1 MDLILINGNIITMN
15 DAYPKAEAMAIN
27 GGEFVKVGSNE
38 EVLNFRTEDTKIL
51 DLRNKTVVPGF
62 NDSHMHLLEF
72 GYSLTKVDLN
82 GSKSIDEVIERAKSF
97 LKNSDM
103 SEKDWVKGRGWNQ
116 DIFKEKRFLNRY
128 DLDKIS
134 KETPIYMTRVC
145 GHVIAVN
152 SKALEIMGVSKN
164 TPQIEGGH
172 FDVDE
177 KGEPTGIFR
186 ENARDYIFNCV
197 NPPKREDIKLMIME
211 AADAYAAQGITS
223 VQTEDL
229 DALPGI
235 HYEEILNA
243 YKELAEAGKLK
254 IRIYE
259 QCIFRDI
266 NTYKDFLSKGYKTGY
281 GDDYFKIGPLKLVR
295 DGALGGR
302 TALLREPYSDDPA
315 SIGISCFTQEE
326 LDEWVLTAQAANM
339 TVAVHCIG
347 DAAMYSALD
356 SIEKAKK
363 SVYKEDMRHSIIHC
377 QITEKEIINRFRE
390 LGVIAHVQP
399 IFLDYDLHIVEDRVG
414 KERAKYTYNFK
425 RMLDEGVHVAGGS
438 DYPYCEF
445 YQVFLN
451 LHAAINRQ
459 DVNGFPKGGWLP
471 DQKLSVSEAIGI
483 FTKGSAYASY
493 DEERKGIIGEGKL
506 ADFFV
511 MSDDIY
517 MIKPS
522 EIKNMQVEM
531 TFMGG
536 NLVYERA
543 DIR

>member
-1 MDLILINGNIITMN
+1 MDLILINGNILTMN
-15 DAYPKAEAMAIN
+15 DAYPKAEAMVIKD
-27 GGEFVKVGSNE
+27 GKFVKVGSNE
-38 EVLNFRTEDTKIL
+38 EALSLRTEDTKVL
-51 DLRNKTVVPGF
+51 DLQNKTVAPGF

-82 GSKSIDEVIERAKSF
+82 GSKSIDEVIERTKSF
-97 LKNSDM
+97 LKSSDLG
-103 SEKDWVKGRGWNQ
+103 ENDWIKGRGWNQ
-116 DIFKEKRFLNRY
+116 DLFKDKRFLDRY
-128 DLDKIS
+128 DLDRIS
-134 KETPIYMTRVC
+134 TKNPIYMTRVC

-164 TPQIEGGH
+164 TPQIEGGQ

-177 KGEPTGIFR
+177 KGDPTGIFR

-197 NPPKREDIKLMIME
+197 PSPKKEDIKRMILE
-211 AADAYAAQGITS
+211 ATDAYAAQGITS

-229 DALPGI
+229 EALPGI
-235 HYEEILNA
+235 GYEEIFNA
-243 YKELAEAGKLK
+243 YKELAEEGKLK
-254 IRIYE
+254 TRVYE

-266 NTYKDFLSKGYKTGY
+266 DEYRGFLSKGYKTGY
-281 GDDYFKIGPLKLVR
+281 GDEYFKIGPLKIVR

-302 TALLREPYSDDPA
+302 TALLCAPYSDEPA
-315 SIGISCFTQEE
+315 SIGISCLTQEE
-326 LDEWVLTAQAANM
+326 LDEWVLMAQKSDM

-347 DAAMYSALD
+347 DAAMYSTLE

-363 SVYKEDMRHSIIHC
+363 TVPKKDMRHSIIHC
-377 QITEKEIINRFRE
+377 QITDREIIKKFNE
-390 LGVIAHVQP
+390 LDVIAHVQP

-425 RMLDEGVHVAGGS
+425 RMIDEGIHVAGGS

-445 YQVFLN
+445 YQTFFN

-459 DVNGFPKGGWLP
+459 DIHGYPEGGWLP
-471 DQKLSVSEAIGI
+471 DQKLSVFEAISI

-493 DEERKGIIGEGKL
+493 EEDNKGTIEKGKF

-517 MIKPS
+517 KVEPS

-536 NLVYERA
+536 NLVYKR
-543 DIR
+543 